1 MSKRGGIS
9 QLLAD
14 QTPGSMQSQTPR
26 SKPQSSAR
34 SRPRIRAFRLFQK
47 LQRRWSLVRTKHQNE
62 LGQIS
67 VRLAIGAIIGIYI
80 SSVVLKHGVDAPL
93 VSGMLAV
100 YVATLSLA
108 FALLLHLL
116 WSGSDSK
123 LRRNLAVVL
132 DIGSLSLFLYFGE
145 THTAPFFPVYL
156 WITLASGFRFGERIL
171 VWAAGLSLISFAAVT
186 AATSFWQEHLS
197 LAIGIMVAL
206 VTMPAYVYHLLKRLT
221 ETRVQAEQANE
232 AKGRFLATMSHEIR
246 TPLNAITGLTD
257 ILRASRLNAEQRQMV
272 RSIGMSASSLL
283 ILMADILNF
292 SKIEAGGVQRK
303 IESFSLYEL
312 MASIDAIIA
321 TQARMKGLSFSLTM
335 QPGVPPLLKGDHQ
348 HLHEILVNVGAN
360 AVKYTNSGSIN
371 FSVAREDG
379 GGSLARLV
387 FTISDTGIG
396 IAPAQRSH
404 IFESFTQVDSTN
416 TGAERGVGLG
426 LAICKRLV
434 KIMGGRIE
442 VESEEDQGSTFT
454 ISVPFEVESA
464 VSDAADI
471 RLESASVICFGL
483 EKDIIPAIQAR
494 GVALADH
501 QDVEN
506 FAELNRATALR
517 MREGSSRPIVFVS
530 AEALKEA
537 GLQENL
543 ANYKETFSF
552 LPVVILIEPQA
563 RAALHGLRGLHT
575 DADMVVSGHKVNPL
589 INALAYASALSNDT
603 QQVYGAEVIRAP
615 AGELSLTGLHILV
628 AEDNRVNRTVAAKIL
643 GALGHEVSLAE
654 DGEKALDALR
664 ENKFDLVFMD
674 VNMPVLDGI
683 EATQLLRYAEMG
695 NEHTPVIALTADA
708 TPEAR
713 ERCLAAGM
721 DDVVHKPVSKA
732 SLDHAIGRLAA
743 LRPELAQKSRAM
755 AGAAGDGTAEAE
767 AAGVEGSEIATH
779 PRFQNARPAIL
790 DLEKLEELKELD
802 ESGAFLADV
811 ASEFIEDA
819 ASLVESFRPAVA
831 SGDIALFLDINH
843 ALRSCAA
850 NVGALRIFQ
859 RCDSNRKFTASDLK
873 KDGPAFIEDLEKDLM
888 VTAEELQRTI
898 GRPLVPASKAK

>member
-14 QTPGSMQSQTPR
+14 QMPASGQSQTPR

-93 VSGMLAV
+93 VLGMLAV

-116 WSGSDSK
+116 WSGRDSK

-186 AATSFWQEHLS
+186 AATPFWQEHLS

-292 SKIEAGGVQRK
+292 SKIEAGGIQRK

-348 HLHEILVNVGAN
+348 HLHEVLINVGAN
-360 AVKYTNSGSIN
+360 AVKYTDSGSIN

-396 IAPAQRSH
+396 IATAQRDH
-404 IFESFTQVDSTN
+404 IFESFTQVDGTN

-464 VSDAADI
+464 VSEAADI
-471 RLESASVICFGL
+471 RLESASVICLGL

-603 QQVYGAEVIRAP
+603 LQVYGAEASQAP

-732 SLDHAIGRLAA
+732 SLDHVIGRLAA
-743 LRPELAQKSRAM
+743 LRPELAQKSRAR
-755 AGAAGDGTAEAE
+755 AGAAGGTI
-767 AAGVEGSEIATH
+767 AAGDTGGAEGSEITTH

-859 RCDSNRKFTASDLK
+859 RCDSNRKFTAGDLK

>member
-1 MSKRGGIS
+1 MSKHDGIS

-14 QTPGSMQSQTPR
+14 QTPGSRQSQTPR
-26 SKPQSSAR
+26 SRPQPSPQ

-47 LQRRWSLVRTKHQNE
+47 LQRRWSLVRTRHQNE

-80 SSVVLKHGVDAPL
+80 SSVVLKHGIDAPL
-93 VSGMLAV
+93 VLGMLAV
-100 YVATLSLA
+100 YAATLSLA
-108 FALLLHLL
+108 VTLLLHLL
-116 WSGSDSK
+116 WSGRDSK

-156 WITLASGFRFGERIL
+156 WITLASGFRFGERTLI
-171 VWAAGLSLISFAAVT
+171 WAAGLSLISFAAVT
-186 AATSFWQEHLS
+186 AATPFWQEHLS

-206 VTMPAYVYHLLKRLT
+206 ITMPAYVYHLLKRLT

-257 ILRASRLNAEQRQMV
+257 ILRASRLNTEQRQMV

-283 ILMADILNF
+283 TLMADILNF
-292 SKIEAGGVQRK
+292 SKIEAGGIQRK
-303 IESFSLYEL
+303 IESFSLYKL

-348 HLHEILVNVGAN
+348 HLHEVLVNVGAN
-360 AVKYTNSGSIN
+360 AVKYTDSGSIN
-371 FSVAREDG
+371 FSVSREDG

-387 FTISDTGIG
+387 FTVSDTGIG

-442 VESEEDQGSTFT
+442 VESEENQGSTFT

-464 VSDAADI
+464 VSDTADI
-471 RLESASVICFGL
+471 NLESASVICLGL
-483 EKDIIPAIQAR
+483 EKNIIPAIQAR
-494 GVALADH
+494 GVVLADH

-506 FAELNRATALR
+506 FAELNRTTALQ

-530 AEALKEA
+530 AEALNEA
-537 GLQENL
+537 GLRENL

-603 QQVYGAEVIRAP
+603 EQVYGAEAGPP
-615 AGELSLTGLHILV
+615 ASELSLTGLHILV

-643 GALGHEVSLAE
+643 GALGHEVSLVE

-664 ENKFDLVFMD
+664 ENNFDLVFMD

-721 DDVVHKPVSKA
+721 DDVVHKPISKA
-732 SLDHAIGRLAA
+732 SLDHVIGRLAA
-743 LRPELAQKSRAM
+743 LQPEFADKSRAR
-755 AGAAGDGTAEAE
+755 ADAAGGTIVAGDTGGAED
-767 AAGVEGSEIATH
+767 SEIATH

-831 SGDIALFLDINH
+831 SGDIALFRDINH

-859 RCDSNRKFTASDLK
+859 RCDSNRKFTAGDLK
-873 KDGPAFIEDLEKDLM
+873 KDGPTFIENLEKDLM

-898 GRPLVPASKAK
+898 GRPLVTASKAK